1 VKKISTN
8 IVFVILEI
16 ENAGHYTP
24 FFRYKYPPPTLIR
37 PPQIQLKTGLIGGMV
52 SLKGDKL
59 VVFHYLS
66 ASRF

>member
-24 FFRYKYPPPTLIR
+24 FFRYKNPPTLIR